1 MALANYVKFLRGT
14 PEAYK
19 KLGNRVDPDTLYFIY
34 EVDSNQG
41 VLYLGTKK
49 IAGGGTDGVIENI
62 TIDNL
67 SDVLISKN
75 LATTSFLTYDTTQ
88 SKWVDTPIDELIFA
102 GETPGLVPAAT
113 MLEPEKYFL
122 RADGTWAEIET
133 PEATSATQVFEITLT
148 KGQTHADAISTKV
161 GDAKLAVGD
170 IAIVKELITTG
181 VTDNEEKYHYTSYV
195 YNGSAWAA
203 MDGNYNAKN
212 IYFNNDFTF
221 TEAIG
226 TVSIPSSGSTVV
238 EAKGKNLV
246 EFLAALFA
254 EEDLEPDV
262 TNPTV
267 DSFNMTKTGSYEAG
281 TTVTGITYSASFTD
295 GNYQYGPE
303 PTGSTV
309 TGWTIK
315 DNAGNSIGT
324 TASGNVADITIT
336 DSTSF
341 SLRATADYTN
351 GVAAKT
357 NLGNDSDVKITA
369 GTTASVSSNSITGYR
384 NTFYGTMTSKDDITA
399 TIIRGLSKSGRTYS
413 NGSTFNINIPIGA
426 IRTVIA
432 IPANL
437 REPTK
442 VLDSNDSNANIN
454 GNFIKNKFTLSVP
467 GANGLDAIDYN
478 VYYDDYA
485 NANTVVN
492 TYAVT
497 I

>member
-19 KLGNRVDPDTLYFIY
+19 KLGNRADPDTLYFIY
-34 EVDSNQG
+34 EADSNQG

-67 SDVLISKN
+67 SDVLISKD

-88 SKWVDTPIDELIFA
+88 SKWVDTPIDELVFA

-122 RADGTWAEIET
+122 RADGTWAEIEI
-133 PEATSATQVFEITLT
+133 PEATSATQVFEITLV
-148 KGQTHADAISTKV
+148 KGQTHADAISAKV
-161 GDAKLAVGD
+161 GDAELAVGD
-170 IAIVKELITTG
+170 IAIVKELIATG

-212 IYFNNDFTF
+212 IYFSDDFTF
-221 TEAIG
+221 TEAVG

-238 EAKGKNLV
+238 EAKGKNLA

-254 EEDLEPDV
+254 EEDLEPDITKPSV
-262 TNPTV
+262 NTF
-267 DSFNMTKTGSYEAG
+267 SMTKTGSYEAG
-281 TTVTGITYSASFTD
+281 TTVTGITYSATFAD

-303 PTGSTV
+303 PTGSTA

-315 DNAGNSIGT
+315 DNAGNTIGT
-324 TASGNVADITIT
+324 TASGSVSDLLVT
-336 DSTSF
+336 DSTNFYLS
-341 SLRATADYTN
+341 ATADYSD
-351 GVAAKT
+351 GSAAKT
-357 NLGNDSDVKITA
+357 NLGNDSEKKITA
-369 GTTASVSSNSITGYR
+369 STTSAKSSSAIKGYR
-384 NTFYGTMTSKDDITA
+384 YTFYGTMTTKSDITA
-399 TIIRGLSKSGRTYS
+399 DIVRGLTKSGATYK
-413 NGSTFNINIPIGA
+413 NGSTFNISIPVGA

-432 IPANL
+432 IPASL
-437 REPTK
+437 QEPSK

-485 NANTVVN
+485 NANTVAN

>member
-19 KLGNRVDPDTLYFIY
+19 KLGNRADPDTLYFIY

-67 SDVLISKN
+67 SDVLISEG
-75 LATTSFLTYDTTQ
+75 LSEQSFLTYDPTQ
-88 SKWVDTPIDELIFA
+88 SKWVDTPIENLIFSIEKA
-102 GETPGLVPAAT
+102 GLVPAAA
-113 MLEPEKYFL
+113 MENPEKYFL
-122 RADGTWAEIET
+122 RADGTWAEIEI
-133 PEATSATQVFEITLT
+133 PEASNNTQVFEITLT
-148 KGQTHADAISTKV
+148 KDQTHADAISAKV
-161 GDAKLAVGD
+161 GDAELAVGD
-170 IAIVKELITTG
+170 IAIVKELIATG

-195 YNGSAWAA
+195 YNGSVWAA

-212 IYFNNDFTF
+212 IYFSDDFTF
-221 TEAIG
+221 TEAVG

-238 EAKGKNLV
+238 EAKGKNLA

-254 EEDLEPDV
+254 EEDLEPDITKPSV
-262 TNPTV
+262 NTF
-267 DSFNMTKTGSYEAG
+267 SMTKTGSYEAG
-281 TTVTGITYSASFTD
+281 TTVTGITYSATFAD

-303 PTGSTV
+303 PTGSIA

-315 DNAGNSIGT
+315 DNAGNVVGT
-324 TASGNVADITIT
+324 TASGAVSDLLVT
-336 DSTSF
+336 DSTNF
-341 SLRATADYTN
+341 YLNATADYSDGN
-351 GVAAKT
+351 AAKT
-357 NLGNDSDVKITA
+357 NLGNDSEKKITA
-369 GTTASVSSNSITGYR
+369 STTSAKSSSAIKGYR
-384 NTFYGTMTSKDDITA
+384 NTFYGTMTTKDDITA
-399 TIIRGLSKSGRTYS
+399 DVVRGLTKSGATYT
-413 NGSTFNINIPIGA
+413 NGSTFNISIPVGA

-432 IPANL
+432 IPASL
-437 REPTK
+437 QEPSK

-454 GNFIKNKFTLSVP
+454 GNFIRNKFTLSVP